1 MILFLFTHG
10 IPISYIPSTRIP
22 PTERNFAVM
31 DYLESLNALI
41 LFSGGLL
48 DGTYTNDLWSFN
60 LTSNYWSEIVPTS
73 STLPGISQVAE
84 RANSGCF
91 ASKCLNYF
99 YIFGGNSELGP
110 SNDFWVYDFLN
121 YKWLE
126 LYTINPP
133 SPRCRFGFTSFTD
146 GTHEYFVVFGGS
158 LFDTIDN
165 DLYM

>member
-1 MILFLFTHG
+1 MIYVMILFLFTHG

-73 STLPGISQVAE
+73 STLPGIS
-84 RANSGCF
+84 
-91 ASKCLNYF
+91 
-99 YIFGGNSELGP
+99 
-110 SNDFWVYDFLN
+110 
-121 YKWLE
+121 
-126 LYTINPP
+126 
-133 SPRCRFGFTSFTD
+133 
-146 GTHEYFVVFGGS
+146 
-158 LFDTIDN
+158 
-165 DLYM
+165 